1 MKRKQRSR
9 EFWENA
15 VDYVE
20 TSGETR
26 AQCAKKFGVGEPALN
41 YWIYKLRRER
51 EQSTAGGALV
61 PVRVITPEAV
71 APQHL
76 ELAVDGAFVRFAE
89 GTSPEYVA
97 QLAGALRQC

>member
-1 MKRKQRSR
+1 MRQKQRSR

-15 VDYVE
+15 VEYTE
-20 TSGETR
+20 ASGKPR
-26 AQCAKKFGVGEPALN
+26 AQCAKKLGVGEPALN

-51 EQSTAGGALV
+51 EQNSAGALV
-61 PVRVITPEAV
+61 PVRVITSGPV

-97 QLAGALRQC
+97 QLAGALRRC